1 MNIYTNAYSAFPSQV
16 VPDEVKNSLKYGEQV
31 AQAIEGEWW
40 RQGGNG
46 TRFASSYNQ
55 FHSLRLY
62 ARGEQPIQKCIHPMG

>member
-1 MNIYTNAYSAFPSQV
+1 MRINTNPNSSFPSQV
-16 VPDEVKNSLKYGEQV
+16 VSDEVKNSWEYGEQI

-46 TRFASSYNQ
+46 TRFATSYNR

-62 ARGEQPIQKCIHPMG
+62 SRGEQPVQKYKD